1 MDVVYVLGH
10 GSKWDD
16 NELRY
21 SLRSIVN
28 NGIGLGD
35 VYIISDYL
43 PEFINPEKVKHIHF
57 GDASNL
63 SPCQNVYNKLQALF
77 SRTDLQQFL
86 FSSDDH
92 FFIKPVYFNRWP
104 LHYKGDKMPDYGVK
118 GVGDRRYTQTM
129 IDTYQMMR
137 RLNLDTKYYEGHT
150 NKLYTREAWDYLT
163 ARGAWEGMFTTAY
176 GVSTNSPMAAAIKR
190 LHANT
195 PCIYRQD
202 IKLRSLNTP
211 ADFELLKSAVSFS
224 IYDCAIDSGVADY
237 LQHEFPQKC
246 RFER

>member
-10 GSKWDD
+10 GSKWGD

-21 SLRSIVN
+21 SIRSIAI

-35 VYIISDYL
+35 VYIISDFL
-43 PEFINPEKVKHIHF
+43 PGFINPEKVKHIHF
-57 GDASNL
+57 GDAANL

-104 LHYKGDKMPDYGVK
+104 LHYKGDKMPDYGIK

-129 IDTYQMMR
+129 IDTYQMMK

-163 ARGAWEGMFTTAY
+163 AHGAWQDMFTTVY
-176 GVSTNSPMAAAIKR
+176 GVSTNSPMAAAILK
-190 LHANT
+190 LHPET
-195 PCIYRQD
+195 PCRYRPD
-202 IKLRSLNTP
+202 IKLHHLNSQE
-211 ADFELLKSAVSFS
+211 DIQLLKSTNSFS
-224 IYDCAIDSGVADY
+224 IYDSAVETGVADY
-237 LQHEFPQKC
+237 LQQKFPHKC